1 MNEYHP
7 EDTGAETPQ
16 EGTGPESG
24 AEPRPARN
32 EGFTDASYIPRDRMP
47 KTPRVYTY
55 GEGEEKKT
63 RPEREK
69 KSHRRMRGGTIVAL
83 CVVCI
88 LLGAV
93 LGILAMDRLTG
104 PAQPAETPVR
114 SSDTTPQPT
123 EVPETS
129 TAAPETEIQEEPAG
143 TLPLTSQEGGEV
155 MSAQAIY
162 EMACTQVVG
171 ITTEV
176 TYYSNFGV
184 STIPVSG
191 TGLILSEDGYIL
203 TNHHVIEDAVEGGYE
218 VTVVFYNGDTYTAE
232 IVGYEGEENDIAV
245 LKIDAEGLNPVTLGD
260 SNEMQVGETVYAVGN
275 PLGELTYTMTQGMI
289 SALDREITTE
299 SEVTGEKTTV
309 NMFQVDAAI
318 NSGNSGGPIY
328 NTRGQVIGVVTAKYS
343 ASGVEG
349 LGFAIPINDAIDI
362 ANDLIENGYVR
373 GKPYMGVTV
382 LTVSRAVAQYYN
394 MVEGACVY
402 SIDDGSAAAKAG
414 LELGDIITK
423 VGDVEITSSS
433 DLTSANKAYRA
444 GDTAVLTVYRN
455 GEYLEL
461 EIVFDEKVPQTSVVS
476 SADRGYTGNASA
488 LPGFSAGTGWY

>member
-7 EDTGAETPQ
+7 EDTGAETPRTQ
-16 EGTGPESG
+16 DQTGPDS
-24 AEPRPARN
+24 RPARN
-32 EGFTDASYIPRDRMP
+32 EGFTDASYIPQNQMP

-55 GEGEEKKT
+55 GDNEEKKP

-69 KSHRRMRGGTIVAL
+69 KPHRRMRGGTIVAL

-104 PAQPAETPVR
+104 SASPAETP
-114 SSDTTPQPT
+114 
-123 EVPETS
+123 
-129 TAAPETEIQEEPAG
+129 APETAEDDESESV
-143 TLPLTSQEGGEV
+143 PLVSQEGGEV

-162 EMACTQVVG
+162 ELACTQVVG

-402 SIDDGSAAAKAG
+402 SIDDDSAAAKAG

-423 VGDVEITSSS
+423 VGDVEISSSS
-433 DLTSANKAYRA
+433 DLSSANKAYRA

-461 EIVFDEKVPQTSVVS
+461 EIVFDEKVPQTSVVT
-476 SADRGYTGNASA
+476 SADRGYTGSASA
-488 LPGFSAGTGWY
+488 MPGFSSGNSWY